1 MRKELLGPLPLLL
14 GVAIVAAALLA
25 PARAP
30 PPPPC
35 VCPVMTPAEFQ
46 TLDAGGYAGIASGD
60 TLVVDGQVTSV
71 YPSPLVSAPFRIV
84 QLEGS
89 TIRFNV
95 TAYNAATGPVGEWVR
110 ISATHAG
117 ENESR
122 GPDFGH
128 RWSYEGKTAP
138 AGGSPASLAGIA
150 LGLAVAGWGVATW
163 KEFARTAGRAKALKA
178 RVAAAQSSRA
188 ADPAASKAAA
198 LGKELNGAAAL
209 VRRGQYD
216 SAETALKGVEAQL
229 DRSKKL
235 DEALAAVREEVARET
250 KAGFA
255 AGAVDKLLAQATQE
269 RDHGSVPEAEKL
281 LERALR
287 MMANL
292 RPLRELLDATQASLA
307 SSAAQGIEDV
317 EAPALLD
324 QARERLAA
332 GEVDE
337 ALPLAERAFHR
348 ARDVSPAAQTAAQEI
363 NRLKDFLQ
371 LHPELDR
378 TREVRDRVR
387 DADEQYRLGMF
398 ARALAEARVG
408 VWLADPQALSAG
420 EFDAIVRSRYEKLG
434 YDVDP
439 AGARPPPLG
448 FLASRLA
455 VTAVIVTSTWRD
467 FPGERIIFALKD
479 FIGEGG
485 AARAVV
491 YSSAF
496 TNTSTDPRI
505 EVVDASTL
513 VDVLRE
519 AALQGAVSEK
529 PGV

>member
-30 PPPPC
+30 PPAPC
-35 VCPVMTPAEFQ
+35 ACPILTAAGFQ
-46 TLDAGGYAGIASGD
+46 ALDASGYSGVASGD
-60 TLVVDGQVTSV
+60 TLVVDGRVASI
-71 YPSPLVSAPFRIV
+71 YPSELVSAPFRLIR
-84 QLEGS
+84 LEGS
-89 TIRFNV
+89 SLQFNV

-110 ISATHAG
+110 ITAVHAG

-128 RWSYEGKTAP
+128 RWSYGGKTAP

-163 KEFARTAGRAKALKA
+163 KEFSRTARRAKTLKA
-178 RVAAAQSSRA
+178 RVAAAQASRA
-188 ADPAASKAAA
+188 GDPAASKAAA
-198 LGKELNGAAAL
+198 LGKELEAAAAM

-216 SAETALKGVEAQL
+216 SAETALQGVEAQIERAENL
-229 DRSKKL
+229 G
-235 DEALAAVREEVARET
+235 EALAAARAAVVGEA
-250 KAGFA
+250 KAGFF
-255 AGAVDKLLAQATQE
+255 AGAVEKILAKASEE
-269 RDHGSVPEAEKL
+269 RESGSVPEAEKL
-281 LERALR
+281 LERALG

-292 RPLRELLDATQASLA
+292 PSLRELLDATEASLA
-307 SSAAQGIEDV
+307 ASSAQGIVDV
-317 EAPALLD
+317 EAPELLEK
-324 QARERLAA
+324 ARERLAA

-348 ARDVSPAAQTAAQEI
+348 AREVSPAAQTAAREME
-363 NRLKDFLQ
+363 RLRDFLQ
-371 LHPELDR
+371 VHPELDR

-387 DADEQYRLGMF
+387 DADELYRLGMF

-408 VWLADPQALSAG
+408 VWLADPQALSTA
-420 EFDAIVRSRYEKLG
+420 EFDAIIRSRYARLG
-434 YDVDP
+434 HELDP
-439 AGARPPPLG
+439 NGAPPPPLG
-448 FLASRLA
+448 FLAVRQGER
-455 VTAVIVTSTWRD
+455 VVIVTSTWRD

-479 FIGEGG
+479 FIRDGG

-505 EVVDASTL
+505 EVVDASAL
-513 VDVLRE
+513 VELLRD
-519 AALQGAVSEK
+519 AALAI
-529 PGV
+529 PA